1 MSMNA
6 SYNDIVPDNL
16 QAELIQIGADSSNG
30 CWRIGDI
37 TITVLES
44 VRLNQSGATAQE
56 VFSAV
61 GAFCGKSARTVRE
74 YAYLAGEYHQR
85 DRDEFQTLSIDHFR
99 VASRL
104 ETGVRYTALSWAEAQ
119 VETLGRPATVDA
131 MQAAFGDGGE
141 QPQEMIWD
149 NPIVKV
155 LHWCTGIRETVGG
168 MTLPA
173 GSQVTIDGAVTVI
186 EQELQR
192 LQVVEE

>member
-1 MSMNA
+1 MNA
-6 SYNDIVPDNL
+6 SYNDIVPNDL
-16 QAELIQIGADSSNG
+16 QAELIQIGADHSNG

-37 TITVLES
+37 THAVLES
-44 VRLNQSGATAQE
+44 VRQNQTGTTAQE

-74 YAYLAGEYHQR
+74 YAQLAAIYSEDTR
-85 DRDEFQTLSIDHFR
+85 MEFQTLSIDHFR
-99 VASRL
+99 VAARL
-104 ETGVRYTALSWAEAQ
+104 QDGGVRYTALQWAEAQ

-131 MQAAFGDGGE
+131 MQAAFGDGAE
-141 QPQEMIWD
+141 QPPEMVWD

-155 LHWCTGIRETVGG
+155 LHWCSGIRETVAGL
-168 MTLPA
+168 TLPA

-186 EQELQR
+186 ETELQR

>member
-1 MSMNA
+1 MNA

-16 QAELIQIGADSSNG
+16 QAELIQIGSDHSNG

-37 TITVLES
+37 TLTVLES
-44 VRLNQSGATAQE
+44 VRQNQTGTTAQE

-99 VASRL
+99 VAARL
-104 ETGVRYTALSWAEAQ
+104 TTSNRYLALQWAEAQ

-131 MQAAFGDGGE
+131 MQAAFGDGAE
-141 QPQEMIWD
+141 QPPEMVWD
-149 NPIVKV
+149 NPIIKV
-155 LHWCTGIRETVGG
+155 LHWCTGIVETVGG
-168 MTLPA
+168 MKI
-173 GSQVTIDGAVTVI
+173 SDGELFVVITAVTTI
-186 EQELQR
+186 ETVLKR
-192 LQVVEE
+192 LQVVED